1 MTVRLESARTEYPEV
16 VTSCGRTGCI
26 AIYVG
31 DDCVFC
37 DGALETLREALSDFG
52 ISPTVI
58 SEINVSNG
66 SACTYDL
73 PGVITLPTIRV
84 CDQLISGLPDIDE
97 ARSQLMCALLKG
109 CFPIWQESY

>member
-1 MTVRLESARTEYPEV
+1 MTVRIEPTCTEYSEV
-16 VTSCGRTGCI
+16 DTSCGRSGCI
-26 AIYVG
+26 AIYTG
-31 DDCVFC
+31 DNCVFC
-37 DGALETLREALSDFG
+37 DSALETLREALSDFG
-52 ISPTVI
+52 ISSSVI

-97 ARSQLMCALLKG
+97 ARSQLMHALLKG
-109 CFPIWQESY
+109 CFPI